1 MNITLQGYTILKQ
14 NNRRISPASV
24 VIMIGVGILAA
35 ILLGQA
41 LFVPK
46 NPRTAIETSN
56 SVIPPELDTPSGTV
70 AERTA
75 VEGASSPAPSTNS
88 TGAKNLGSLGSFQQD
103 SKIEITL
110 SPEEAGALSSSGN
123 PFEIGVNVAFT
134 GPSGQTYVVP
144 AFFDGDGAG
153 GQEGNVWKV
162 RFFAESPGEW
172 TFQSK
177 SDVSQLDGFTGEFEV
192 EEAAGCQAGASSG
205 AQSLA
210 CLGTLQYAGGHYLR
224 FKNGDYWIKGGVD
237 DPENFLGDAFGSW
250 NAKKDAVDFLSSKG
264 VNSIYVITNNIDGD
278 RNDTWPWL
286 GDTPGEAKQNS
297 NEFDVARLQL
307 WEDFFTYA
315 ESKGVVLNIILND
328 DSAWNGYNHD
338 LYFKEMVARFGHH
351 PGLIWNLGEEANE
364 IYTDQEQI
372 NLAKKLRS
380 LDSYGHPITVHR
392 VDPWPFLGDPN
403 FDLTSLQPMN
413 GALDFSTAN
422 IRDQNGVVIT
432 HREESAAACRPIA
445 VMIDE
450 LPGVETVNDS
460 TRYKMRSAVL
470 YPIFFGGGSFE
481 LHYRDAYGPG
491 GNVTIQDLAPMLE
504 DMTRARQFVENLP
517 FNEMRPC
524 NELLSNDDQYC
535 FGKGGDV
542 YTIYLPQGGQ
552 VTIDLS
558 GVGGNFDGSWFDPRT
573 GATSDAGSITGGG
586 SRSLTPSGGQD
597 WVLLL
602 DNPQVNGGQSGIG
615 GGFPMLDDLE
625 GQLAFKIYLP
635 TAMQCGG

>member
-14 NNRRISPASV
+14 NNRRISPV
-24 VIMIGVGILAA
+24 HLLILIGAGIITA
-35 ILLGQA
+35 IVLGQA
-41 LFVPK
+41 FFVPK
-46 NPRTAIETSN
+46 NQAAATETTNAVVS
-56 SVIPPELDTPSGTV
+56 SEVDAPSGTV
-70 AERTA
+70 IERTA
-75 VEGASSPAPSTNS
+75 AEGVSSPAPSITFPGS
-88 TGAKNLGSLGSFQQD
+88 QDLGYLGSFQQG
-103 SKIEITL
+103 SKIEIVL
-110 SPEEAGALSSSGN
+110 SSEGPGNLSSSGN

-134 GPSGQTYVVP
+134 GPAGQTLVVP
-144 AFFDGDGAG
+144 AFFDGDGTG
-153 GQEGNVWKV
+153 GQDGNVWKA

-172 TFQSK
+172 TFHSE
-177 SDVSQLDGFTGEFEV
+177 SDVSPLDGLTGKFEV
-192 EEAAGCQAGASSG
+192 EAAAGCQAEASGG

-250 NAKKDAVDFLSSKG
+250 NAKKEAVDFLSSKG

-286 GDTPGEAKQNS
+286 GDTPQEAKQNS
-297 NEFDVARLQL
+297 NQFDVARLQL

-315 ESKGVVLNIILND
+315 ESKGVVLHIILND
-328 DSAWNGYNHD
+328 DSAWDGYNHD

-380 LDSYGHPITVHR
+380 LDPYGHAITVHR
-392 VDPWPFLGDPN
+392 VDPWPFLGNPN

-413 GALDFSTAN
+413 GALDFSNAD

-432 HREESAAACRPIA
+432 HREESAAACRPIP

-450 LPGVETVNDS
+450 LPGVDSVNDA
-460 TRYKMRSAVL
+460 TRSKMRSAVL

-504 DMTRARQFVENLP
+504 DMTRARQFIENLP

-524 NELLSNDDQYC
+524 NARLSDKDQYC
-535 FGKGGDV
+535 FGKEGDV
-542 YTIYLPQGGQ
+542 YAVYLPQGGQ

-558 GVGGNFDGSWFDPRT
+558 GVGGNYDASWFDPRT
-573 GATSDAGSITGGG
+573 GAASDAGSVGGGG
-586 SRSLTPSGGQD
+586 SRSFTPPGGQD

-602 DNPQVNGGQSGIG
+602 DNPQMNGGQAGIG
-615 GGFPMLDDLE
+615 GGFPGLEDLA
-625 GQLAFKIYLP
+625 GQLTFKVYLP
-635 TAMQCGG
+635 TAIQCGG

>member
-1 MNITLQGYTILKQ
+1 
-14 NNRRISPASV
+14 
-24 VIMIGVGILAA
+24 MIGVGILAA